1 MDVLCHQVG
10 LTRGALYHHFGNK
23 EGLLE
28 AVILQLDEELGKV
41 ILEEWNSHSDEW
53 KGLLSCCELSL
64 KMAMDPVIKKIY
76 HTEGRFVLG
85 ERVREI
91 DAKSS
96 IRPMAAVIENLIR
109 EGKLKKV
116 DPETLARQINAL
128 LMESAIFISE
138 SENPKLTYSLA
149 IESFRVI
156 MEGLRTR

>member
-64 KMAMDPVIKKIY
+64 KMAMDPEIKK
-76 HTEGRFVLG
+76 
-85 ERVREI
+85 
-91 DAKSS
+91 S
-96 IRPMAAVIENLIR
+96 IIP
-109 EGKLKKV
+109 KV
-116 DPETLARQINAL
+116 DL
-128 LMESAIFISE
+128 F
-138 SENPKLTYSLA
+138 
-149 IESFRVI
+149 
-156 MEGLRTR
+156 

>member
-1 MDVLCHQVG
+1 
-10 LTRGALYHHFGNK
+10 
-23 EGLLE
+23 
-28 AVILQLDEELGKV
+28 
-41 ILEEWNSHSDEW
+41 
-53 KGLLSCCELSL
+53 
-64 KMAMDPVIKKIY
+64 MDPVIKKIY